1 MISFANMDKNNTQID
16 NKRSFVLL
24 GNVDHGKSTLAGRIL
39 VDCNCVEARELEK
52 IKNEAEKN
60 KMSSWW
66 LAYILDTD
74 EFERMRGKTQGFINI
89 DFDFQEQKM
98 EMIDVPGHKQLV
110 KEMAFGCSLA
120 KIGLLLTSARQ
131 GEYDDGLKGQT
142 LEHAIIAKGMGISS
156 LIVVVNKMDSINW
169 DLKQYQEIVDKM
181 TKKLKK
187 YRFENLEFV
196 PISAYDGNNVVNS
209 YLGQKSLME
218 VLSQIPY
225 DNLRETVFK
234 IKDIENFKGL
244 MICKFLAHKIPRI
257 LSAGIETMIHTKDQ
271 LFSGKIVKV
280 KNGNFP
286 FLSESNDAKKA
297 VDIIIKL
304 DQDQDI
310 EEISSNLILRNGDQ
324 TIGVAKIIKLV

>member
-1 MISFANMDKNNTQID
+1 MSNNQEKTD

-39 VDCNCVEARELEK
+39 VDCQSIEERELEK
-52 IKNEAEKN
+52 IKKEAEKN
-60 KMSSWW
+60 KMAGWW

-89 DFDFQEQKM
+89 DFQFDGHDM

-131 GEYDDGLKGQT
+131 GEYDDGIKGQT

-156 LIVVVNKMDSINW
+156 LIVVVNKMDAIDW
-169 DLKQYQEIVDKM
+169 DMTQYQEIVTKM

-196 PISAYDGNNVVNS
+196 PISAYDGKNVVKRHLENN
-209 YLGQKSLME
+209 KSLME
-218 VLSQIPY
+218 ALSQISF
-225 DNLRETVFK
+225 DNLRET
-234 IKDIENFKGL
+234 IYKDLGNEFKGL
-244 MICKFLAHKIPRI
+244 LICKFLPHKIPKI
-257 LSAGIETMIHTKDQ
+257 LSAGLEVMIHTKDQ

-286 FLSESNDAKKA
+286 FLSEANDTKKA
-297 VDIIIKL
+297 VDIIIRL
-304 DQDQDI
+304 NPEDVIDQ
-310 EEISSNLILRNGDQ
+310 ISSNLILRNGDQ
-324 TIGVAKIIKLV
+324 TIGVAKIMKLA

>member
-1 MISFANMDKNNTQID
+1 MNTD

-39 VDCNCVEARELEK
+39 VDCNCVGDRELEK
-52 IKNEAEKN
+52 IKDEADKN

-74 EFERMRGKTQGFINI
+74 EFERMRGKTQGYINI
-89 DFDFQEQKM
+89 DFNFQGYNM

-120 KIGLLLTSARQ
+120 QIGVLLTSARQ
-131 GEYDDGLKGQT
+131 GEYEDGLKGQT

-156 LIVVVNKMDSINW
+156 LVVVVNKMDSINW
-169 DLKQYQEIVDKM
+169 DFEKYQEIVTNF

-187 YRFENLEFV
+187 YRFEHLEFV
-196 PISAYDGNNVVNS
+196 PISAYDGCNVVTS
-209 YLGQKSLME
+209 YSGQKSLMDI
-218 VLSQIPY
+218 LSQIPY
-225 DNLRETVFK
+225 DNLRETVYK
-234 IKDIENFKGL
+234 TKDIEEFKDL
-244 MICKFLAHKIPRI
+244 LICKFLGHNIPKV
-257 LSAGIETMIHTKDQ
+257 LSAGIEIMIHTKDQ

-286 FLSESNDAKKA
+286 FLSEANDTKKA

-304 DQDQDI
+304 DSDQAI
-310 EEISSNLILRNGDQ
+310 EEISSNLDCEVGLI
-324 TIGVAKIIKLV
+324 